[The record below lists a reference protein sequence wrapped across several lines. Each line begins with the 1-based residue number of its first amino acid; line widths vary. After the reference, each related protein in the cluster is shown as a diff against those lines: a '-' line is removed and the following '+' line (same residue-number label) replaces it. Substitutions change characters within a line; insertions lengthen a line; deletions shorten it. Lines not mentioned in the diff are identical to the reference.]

1 METDGTTLR
10 ILSEELFFVCEQKQ
24 WGGGS
29 VFTRIF
35 QRIILGLGIV
45 FAAELLYLSLSFEAV
60 SDFTYYSELLTQTN
74 LNPLLQILKTA
85 LLIGVLMIVL
95 RLLQRK
101 KTEPDR
107 KTAALITAVLACYTL
122 CVSLYLNHIN
132 NVGL

>member
-1 METDGTTLR
+1 M
-10 ILSEELFFVCEQKQ
+10 
-24 WGGGS
+24 
-29 VFTRIF
+29 RIF
-35 QRIILGLGIV
+35 QRIVLGLGIV

-60 SDFTYYSELLTQTN
+60 SDFTYYSELLTQAN
-74 LNPLLQILKTA
+74 LNPLLQILKTT

-107 KTAALITAVLACYTL
+107 KTAALITAFLACYTL